1 MRILIADD
9 HVVIRAQVRCLLEA
23 EHWDVCGEAENG
35 SDALEKVRQLKPDLV
50 ILDMNMPV
58 ISGYDVALE
67 IRRISPLTRIL
78 ILSMHE
84 QANLPSILE
93 ETKADAYVT
102 KSRTI
107 SDLVST
113 IKELLLVDSERR
125 SVNFP

>member
-23 EHWDVCGEAENG
+23 ERWEVCGEAVNG
-35 SDALEKVRQLKPDLV
+35 HDALEKVGQLKPDLI
-50 ILDMNMPV
+50 ILDKNMPV

-67 IRRISPLTRIL
+67 IRRVSPLTRIL
-78 ILSMHE
+78 IFSMHE

-107 SDLVST
+107 CDLVST
-113 IKELLLVDSERR
+113 IKELLSRAAAA
-125 SVNFP
+125 N

>member
-23 EHWDVCGEAENG
+23 EHWEVCGEAA
-35 SDALEKVRQLKPDLV
+35 ALEKVRQLKPDLV

-58 ISGYDVALE
+58 LSGYDVALE
-67 IRRISPLTRIL
+67 IRRVSPLTRIL
-78 ILSMHE
+78 ILSMYE

-107 SDLVST
+107 SDLIST
-113 IKELLLVDSERR
+113 IKELLSTVSTA
-125 SVNFP
+125 VAAN

>member
-23 EHWDVCGEAENG
+23 ERWEVCGEAVNG
-35 SDALEKVRQLKPDLV
+35 HDALEKVGQLKPDLI

-67 IRRISPLTRIL
+67 IRRVSPLTRIL
-78 ILSMHE
+78 LFSMHE

-107 SDLVST
+107 CDLVST
-113 IKELLLVDSERR
+113 IKELLSRAAAA
-125 SVNFP
+125 N